1 MKQAPGTEERTAG
14 QQKGRKMRRPGFRR
28 LVSILLTAAML
39 FTMNTPVYADN
50 EVQIQGEGFGEEKK
64 QELNTNQEEPGGE
77 DVGQNLNT
85 EQEKPAGED
94 VGQKLDTEQEE
105 PSGEEVENE
114 SDDEDVKGKSDG
126 EEAPVFGVMSIA
138 DKDNVKLSKI
148 TVENLKNIYG
158 YEITK
163 ADGTALTNGTDVDIF
178 DQFTAEESNGKTTY
192 THDFYITLLK
202 DQGYKFNVK
211 TNANGFN
218 SDNCKS
224 ALTALGE
231 TFANDAEH
239 EGGEIYLT
247 LSGDA
252 LSGTTAASHV
262 DVKLNVEGETSV
274 IPKVNL
280 KNSNLNGTLI
290 KNTITGIQQYDGKL
304 SIADVNGTTAFVHAA
319 KGSEE
324 ILVPVDKYKDVSIEG
339 FLYDYVMLSKKTG
352 ITSSFV
358 STSGYDYGLIG
369 FKTDGLEGVN
379 DDGEFISEDFFPVI
393 SSDDEYTKKVSLVQA
408 DSNDYSGLD
417 GGYVYC
423 SANKAGET
431 EFAFLGTSGSGDSEK
446 KYLGTIKFD
455 VKDTPASYP
464 STEDVGEDGMM
475 TIQEVNNGES
485 GDDYELR
492 LFKEDDGKLTVSGE
506 TGPIDIRDDNKLYWG
521 FYGLEEGTEYYLA
534 SRRVNKEHRG
544 KNGYYNNGVV
554 YLPSAWNFNPE
565 AITTGVESADYIDTY
580 LEEVGRKTAD
590 ATVVI
595 RNENDDDD
603 EKLPVFRSDKVKTG
617 YDYSV
622 SACFIPKDEA
632 VYGRNEFEK
641 IPANKWKFL
650 EYDGNDDDLKEDW
663 NGEDKQVEL
672 EYVFEDNNLLTP
684 GTDYYYYCWVT
695 DGEGKTLFAERFFFA
710 TALRYELSIRASGN
724 TINYRT
730 GDIGDYI
737 EPDLKVVMGDSTKL
751 SYENI
756 SVSSDGPDEDAN
768 GNDIRDEKDRS
779 DRYPFDQQMYMDKY
793 DWEPEA
799 INSEAFM
806 EGTHEY
812 LGGDEYIGLDYN
824 YCKDGVVRLASE
836 VVAVNITDAATGKVL
851 MDWVN
856 LNNRSDGWTIGDMKE
871 YSKKHGNEG
880 IIGSDYEDYLDDDEI
895 VPMEK
900 KWEEERKERE
910 ESGEEDDDISIRD
923 FNLGDF
929 LKKRGYTY
937 NDIRNMQI
945 QINVAVAGEDMDY
958 YFGDSSTEASS
969 YGGFSVMSAES
980 EFKAQADGP
989 TRTTKDDNPEAFSS
1003 ATFKVEPTTM
1013 ELIPLDTVIS
1023 STDHKVRSGDITVS
1037 LNLGSVSIDGLTD
1050 DDIKK
1055 LTTVSVDL
1063 TDRAQAAALLVDGST
1078 LDMSK
1083 AYQPGEHSLTI
1094 KDTEPFLE
1102 LEELEKIKTFLSST
1116 SGDGVELISE
1126 EAGSI
1131 YFVPSS
1137 EDEKGELKGSA
1148 RKDEIYYDAYSL
1160 WKEAGF
1166 VKGSSF
1172 IDSINNYI
1180 KVSLGDMDVTTFKNI
1195 SYKFADAPSGNNV
1208 VWSETAPALNAGAT
1222 LYISACYVP
1231 QDSEGEDG
1239 NKYITPVGVKIAQQP
1254 ITLKAVGDESG
1265 IAVKSVVGKELDDK
1279 FVLRNKY
1286 SGKITVSACDT
1297 GTDLPLVGELRDM
1310 SVKTDITSWL
1320 KLKTLSLD
1328 AAGSSLDRINTSFP
1342 GSYPIFYS
1350 VSQADIL
1357 GTLSTNYVIAGSA
1370 SGYLKIEDGIIVSFY
1385 RADNGEKVSAN
1396 QSLAYGDKDF
1406 SSIEIVSADNIT
1418 EEIRNW
1424 TLVTNQTIGAGISV
1438 AKSESYPN
1446 LDWSKGNENGIYGT
1460 YTFNLSDFANIESIK
1475 TIALYADF
1483 SAQAKTIGKSNPTNT
1498 KTGVTVSVGN
1508 ISPVVYTGNKIY
1520 ASDDTKAFDSKGN
1533 AKKGIDA
1540 LVDLNIWN
1548 ADTGAKLSFG
1558 TDYTLSYKNNVNAAK
1573 STDNKKPPTIVL
1585 KGKGDY
1591 KGITLNLPFTILPA
1605 DIEAL
1610 AEVRLGKS
1618 RYVKYGKKG
1627 FDPKYQVY
1635 FKDIKK
1641 KLNKKTFELV
1651 YYNEYGIKVDPADYT
1666 SQIENVATKF
1676 FITAKAVAD
1685 KNGNTNYTGETTFDV
1700 SDAYDNAIAYGIP
1713 AKSKSL
1719 KVKMAAV
1726 KADFAENKKPGDVF
1740 KLSEITGPDKETLSI
1755 SDYTVRYFNESLT
1768 DEVTNDVISAG
1779 TIYVSVELNSLEKM
1793 QQLKVFQPALV
1804 KLTVKGTKVSGIK
1817 LSRNVFYANDTST
1830 RATFELPQKVSE
1842 KKYLEWSLDRQN
1854 WTKMAQANS
1863 FEGHSA
1869 GIGVHQVYVRGLGG
1883 YMGTQIISFTVKAG
1897 KIDKNS
1903 KVEVVVNNNK
1913 PVPLNLAGYYSQLA
1927 DGVTI
1932 KVDGKTLKLYDD
1944 YSLTFTALTKPGQG
1958 KVKITFVNAYSGSYE
1973 AQFNVTTGSLGSGG
1987 NVVVNELSCL
1997 ATDTLPAVE
2006 VYQMDQTPVL
2016 KKGSSGNGL
2025 YPTSWKSKKAVLTKN
2040 KHYTLENVTS
2050 GAQSRY
2056 ISGTVKGDGTLFTG
2070 SSAVTSYTYA
2080 KEKEIK
2086 NIEVT
2091 AVSGGTYSDGSK
2103 SGTLSA
2109 CTLNRKHYAKYVG
2122 DLDEDGSSAY
2132 LYPAV
2137 YAVKVS
2143 YADKTTATFT
2153 GFNEIDRYFNI
2164 HYENNQSISSKAGI
2178 AVSAKNSSSLIGG
2191 PSAREYITTFSIVG
2205 EGSYPGSI

>member
-1 MKQAPGTEERTAG
+1 M
-14 QQKGRKMRRPGFRR
+14 
-28 LVSILLTAAML
+28 LLAAAML

-50 EVQIQGEGFGEEKK
+50 KVPIQEVEEE
-64 QELNTNQEEPGGE
+64 QELNSDQEEPG
-77 DVGQNLNT
+77 
-85 EQEKPAGED
+85 GED

-105 PSGEEVENE
+105 PAGEEAENE
-114 SDDEDVKGKSDG
+114 SDG

-138 DKDNVKLSKI
+138 DDDNVSLNKI
-148 TVENLKNIYG
+148 TIDNLKDIYG
-158 YEITK
+158 YQ
-163 ADGTALTNGTDVDIF
+163 LTGAGGDLGEGDAAVF
-178 DQFTAEESNGKTTY
+178 DQITAKTGDDGVTY

-202 DQGYKFNVK
+202 DQGYKFNVTSSGGK
-211 TNANGFN
+211 FYKDKCTEALNGEEFAENA
-218 SDNCKS
+218 K
-224 ALTALGE
+224 
-231 TFANDAEH
+231 H
-239 EGGEIYLT
+239 EGGGIFLT
-247 LSGDA
+247 LSGNA
-252 LSGTTAASHV
+252 LSNGAAASNV
-262 DVKLNVEGETSV
+262 SVGLNAENGASV
-274 IPKVNL
+274 VAKINL
-280 KNSNLNGTLI
+280 QDSGWDNTLLHHTDKAI
-290 KNTITGIQQYDGKL
+290 EQYDGKL
-304 SIADVNGTTAFVHAA
+304 SVVDGTKAFVHES
-319 KGSEE
+319 KDNEE
-324 ILVPVDKYKDVSIEG
+324 ILVPADKYKAVSIGG
-339 FLYDYVMLSKKTG
+339 FSYDYIMVSSETG
-352 ITSSFV
+352 IDNDFV

-369 FKTDGLEGVN
+369 FKTDGLEGVGN
-379 DDGEFISEDFFPVI
+379 NEEPIAKDFFPII
-393 SSDDEYTKKVSLVQA
+393 SSNDGYTKKVSLIQA
-408 DSNDYSGLD
+408 DSSNYSGLD
-417 GGYVYC
+417 EGYVYC
-423 SANKAGET
+423 SANEAGKT
-431 EFAFLGTSGSGDSEK
+431 EYAFLGTSGSGDSEK
-446 KYLGTIKFD
+446 KYLGTIRFE
-455 VKDTPASYP
+455 VKDTPSSYP
-464 STEDVGEDGMM
+464 SAENVGESDMM
-475 TIQEVNNGES
+475 TVQTIES
-485 GDDYELR
+485 EESKDDYELR
-492 LFKEDDGKLTVSGE
+492 LFKEDRGKLTVSGE
-506 TGPIDIRDDNKLYWG
+506 DGPVRLEESKLYWG
-521 FYGLEEGTEYYLA
+521 FHGLEENTEYYLA
-534 SRRVNKEHRG
+534 SRRVNNEHRG
-544 KNGYYNNGVV
+544 KEGYYNNGVV

-565 AITTGVESADYIDTY
+565 TITTGADSEDEEEGYIDTS
-580 LEEVGRKTAD
+580 LEEIGRKTAD
-590 ATVVI
+590 ATVEI
-595 RNENDDDD
+595 ENKDQIG
-603 EKLPVFRSDKVKTG
+603 EKLPVFRSDEIVSG

-622 SACFIPKDEA
+622 SACFIRVADG
-632 VYGRNEFEK
+632 VYDDDEFEE

-650 EYDGNDDDLKEDW
+650 EYDGDKDDLEENW
-663 NGEDKQVEL
+663 NTDKQVEL
-672 EYVFEDNNLLTP
+672 EYEFDDEDLLTP

-737 EPDLKVVMGDSTKL
+737 EPDLKVVLADDTKL

-756 SVSSDGPDEDAN
+756 KVESDGPDS
-768 GNDIRDEKDRS
+768 S

-793 DWEPEA
+793 DWKPTA
-799 INSEAFM
+799 VSSKAFE

-812 LGGDEYIGLDYN
+812 LNGDEYIGLDYN

-836 VVAVNITDAATGKVL
+836 VVAVNITDASTGRIL

-871 YSKKHGNEG
+871 YSQKHGNG
-880 IIGSDYEDYLDDDEI
+880 GKIGSDYDEYLDNNEI
-895 VPMEK
+895 VPMEMEK
-900 KWEEERKERE
+900 P
-910 ESGEEDDDISIRD
+910 EDGDISIRD

-929 LKKRGYTY
+929 LKKKGYTY
-937 NDIRNMQI
+937 DDIRGMQI

-958 YFGDSSTEASS
+958 YFGDSSTEAST
-969 YGGFSVMSAES
+969 YEGFSVMSADS
-980 EFKAQADGP
+980 ELKAQSEGP
-989 TRTTKDDNPEAFSS
+989 TRTTREDNPEAFSS

-1013 ELIPLDTVIS
+1013 ELIPLDAEIKS
-1023 STDHKVRSGDITVS
+1023 SDHKVRSGDITVS

-1050 DDIKK
+1050 EEIEK
-1055 LTTVSVDL
+1055 LTSVSVDL
-1063 TDRAQAAALLVDGST
+1063 TDSAQAAALLVDGSV

-1116 SGDGVELISE
+1116 SGDGIELIPE
-1126 EAGSI
+1126 GAGSL
-1131 YFVPSS
+1131 YVEPSS
-1137 EDEKGELKGSA
+1137 EDEKGELAGSA

-1160 WKEAGF
+1160 WKEDDF
-1166 VKGSSF
+1166 VKGGSF
-1172 IDSINNYI
+1172 RDSINNYI

-1195 SYKFADAPSGNNV
+1195 SYKFAGALSGNNV
-1208 VWSETAPALNAGAT
+1208 KWSETAPTLNAGAT

-1231 QDSEGEDG
+1231 QGSEGEDG

-1254 ITLKAVGDESG
+1254 ITLKAVGDEAG
-1265 IAVKSVVGKELDDK
+1265 IAVTSVVGKELDDR
-1279 FVLRNKY
+1279 FVLGNKY

-1297 GTDLPLVGELRDM
+1297 GTDLPLVGEYKGEK
-1310 SVKTDITSWL
+1310 SVKTDINSWL
-1320 KLKTLSLD
+1320 KLNSLSID
-1328 AAGSSLDRINTSFP
+1328 AAGSSLDKINTSFP
-1342 GSYPIFYS
+1342 GSYPIVFA

-1357 GTLSTNYVIAGSA
+1357 DTLSTNYVLEGSTG
-1370 SGYLKIEDGIIVSFY
+1370 GYLKIEDGIIVSFY

-1396 QSLAYGDKDF
+1396 QSLAYGADNF

-1418 EEIRNW
+1418 EEIKNW
-1424 TLVTNQTIGAGISV
+1424 TLVTNQTVGAGIPV
-1438 AKSESYPN
+1438 AKSATSDKYPY
-1446 LDWSKGNENGIYGT
+1446 LKWSKSDENGIYGT
-1460 YTFNLSDFANIESIK
+1460 YKFDLSDFANNEGIK
-1475 TIALYADF
+1475 TIALYAAF
-1483 SAQAKTIGKSNPTNT
+1483 SDQAETIGKSNPTNT

-1520 ASDDTKAFDSKGN
+1520 VSDDTKAFASKGN

-1548 ADTGAKLSFG
+1548 ADTGAKLSIG

-1610 AEVRLGKS
+1610 AEVRSGKS

-1635 FKDIKK
+1635 FKDTKK

-1685 KNGNTNYTGETTFDV
+1685 KNGNTNYMGETTFDV
-1700 SDAYDNAIAYGIP
+1700 SDPYDNAIAYGIP

-1740 KLSEITGPDKETLSI
+1740 KLSEITGPDKESLST
-1755 SDYTVRYFNESLT
+1755 SDYTVRYFNEALT
-1768 DEVTNDVISAG
+1768 DEITDDAISAG

-1817 LSRNVFYANDTST
+1817 LSRKVFYANDTT

-1854 WTKMAQANS
+1854 WTNMAQANS
-1863 FEGHSA
+1863 FDGHSA

-1883 YMGTQIISFTVKAG
+1883 YMGTQIINFNVKAG

-1903 KVEVVVNNNK
+1903 KVEVIVNNNK

-1927 DGVTI
+1927 DQVSV
-1932 KVDGKTLKLYDD
+1932 KVDGKALALYDD
-1944 YSLTFTALTKPGQG
+1944 YSLTFPSLTKPGQG

-1973 AQFNVTTGSLGSGG
+1973 AGFNVTTGSLGSGG

-1997 ATDTLPAVE
+1997 STDTLPAVE
-2006 VYQMDQTPVL
+2006 VYQMDYTPVL
-2016 KKGSSGNGL
+2016 RKGSSGNGL
-2025 YPTSWKSKKAVLTKN
+2025 YPASWKSKKVELKN
-2040 KHYTLENVTS
+2040 RKHYTLEAVN
-2050 GAQSRY
+2050 
-2056 ISGTVKGDGTLFTG
+2056 SGTQNPVRSIRGTLKGDGKLFTG
-2070 SSAVTSYTYA
+2070 SSSVTSWTYA
-2080 KEKEIK
+2080 REKQIK

-2091 AVSGGTYSDGSK
+2091 AVSGGTYSDGST
-2103 SGTLSA
+2103 SGSLSA
-2109 CTLNRKHYAKYVG
+2109 CTINKKHYAKYVG

-2132 LYPAV
+2132 VCPAV

-2143 YADKTTATFT
+2143 YADKTTADFT
-2153 GFNEIDRYFNI
+2153 GFNEVNRYFNI
-2164 HYENNQSISSKAGI
+2164 RYENNQSISSKAGI